1 MKNYNEILH
10 GELNEDGVTRHEQL
24 GTVSDMLN
32 DLDTKGEFYEWL
44 KTEGKTD
51 AQAFEEGIA
60 ILNEELNRLY
70 QELK

>member
-1 MKNYNEILH
+1 MNNYNEVLH

-51 AQAFEEGIA
+51 VQVYEEGIA